1 MNTPKGQRDRRAE
14 TVCIKVIYSVL
25 QMLAFSFM
33 VFDSQQL
40 SQYFNEANY
49 GILLRPTTAIG

>member
-1 MNTPKGQRDRRAE
+1 MNTPKGQTDRRAQ
-14 TVCIKVIYSVL
+14 TVFVKVYSAL

-40 SQYFNEANY
+40 SQYFNEANS
-49 GILLRPTTAIG
+49 GILLRPTG